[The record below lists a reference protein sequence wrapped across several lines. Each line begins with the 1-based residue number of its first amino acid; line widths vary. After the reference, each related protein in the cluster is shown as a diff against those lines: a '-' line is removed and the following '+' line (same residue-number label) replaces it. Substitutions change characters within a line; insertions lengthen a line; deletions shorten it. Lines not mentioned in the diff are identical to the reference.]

1 MSQASKSSQLLD
13 LVVAVVERARPEE
26 QVEAYALRRVQTEVE
41 ALRGE
46 VDALSSAETRG
57 VGVRVIV
64 EGRQGYASTAIVTES
79 GLDEALSEARSNAQ
93 VATPDEA
100 NQLPDPKEP
109 PDVGDLVDRGMLDT
123 PVEEKIALAVELEA
137 VALRVDG
144 RVRGVRLSKYGDAF
158 QEVAL
163 ASTKGLARAAARTN
177 AWAYVRPL
185 ASQGEETQTGL
196 GLTVGRAPSD
206 LDVEAAGREGAERA
220 VRLLGAT
227 KPDTR
232 RVPVV
237 FDPSSTASFLGVLA
251 SALSAEAVLKGRS
264 LFAGRL
270 AEEVADDVTL
280 LDDGLLPDG
289 LATAPWDGEGVPQ
302 QTTCLIEGGVLGSL
316 LHNTWTARRFGGET
330 TTTGNASRQ
339 TFRASPGVA
348 PTNLYLAPG
357 VLDPPGLLQQAGE
370 AFYVQDVAGLHSG
383 ANPVSGDFSVGV
395 TGLAVRGG
403 ELAEPFREATVAST
417 ILDVL
422 RSIVAVGSDLRF
434 YPFGGALGGST
445 LLISDMSVS
454 GR

>member
-1 MSQASKSSQLLD
+1 MSRAPHSNDLLD
-13 LVVAVVERARPEE
+13 LVLALIERARPGE
-26 QVEAYALRRVQTEVE
+26 QVEAYALRRIQTDVE

-57 VGVRVIV
+57 VGVRLIA
-64 EGRQGYASTAIVTES
+64 EGRQGYASTAVVTES
-79 GLDEALSEARSNAQ
+79 GLDGALSEARSNAR
-93 VATPDEA
+93 VATPDPA
-100 NQLPDPKEP
+100 NELPEP
-109 PDVGDLVDRGMLDT
+109 EEPSDVGDLVHPGVLDT

-137 VALRVDG
+137 VALRMDP
-144 RVRGVRLSKYGDAF
+144 RVRGVRLSKYGDTF
-158 QEVAL
+158 QEGAL
-163 ASTKGLARAAARTN
+163 ASTKSLALTVARTD
-177 AWAYVRPL
+177 AWAYIRPL
-185 ASQGEETQTGL
+185 ASEGDETQTGL
-196 GLTVGRAPSD
+196 GLTVGRAPNE
-206 LDVEAAGREGAERA
+206 LDIEGAGREGAERA
-220 VRLLGAT
+220 LRLLGAT
-227 KPDTR
+227 KPESR

-237 FDPSSTASFLGVLA
+237 FDPSATASFLSVLA

-264 LFAGRL
+264 LLAGRVG
-270 AEEVADDVTL
+270 EEVAADVTL

-302 QTTCLIEGGVLGSL
+302 QKTCLIERGVLRSF
-316 LHNTWTARRFGGET
+316 LHNTWTAGRFADEVT
-330 TTTGNASRQ
+330 STGNAARSS
-339 TFRASPGVA
+339 FRASPGVA

-357 VLDPPGLLQQAGE
+357 TQAASDLLVQAGE

-403 ELAEPFREATVAST
+403 ELSEPFREATVAST

-434 YPFGGALGGST
+434 YPFGGAVGGST
-445 LLISDMSVS
+445 LLVSDMAVS